1 MPVQMYVPEFKS
13 ASQQHLNQQL
23 GRCACFRRDH
33 GPPDGL
39 ERGQRRGTG
48 GENQTEAF
56 KMLKEDLATCYK
68 NEGVN
73 HYERCQGQ
81 AKA

>member
-1 MPVQMYVPEFKS
+1 MYLASESLFFSLSLFGPRPLLPVHLLLNLPRR
-13 ASQQHLNQQL
+13 ASHTTHHRNLLCHQALIT
-23 GRCACFRRDH
+23 A
-33 GPPDGL
+33 
-39 ERGQRRGTG
+39 
-48 GENQTEAF
+48 EAF